1 MIVDTVKIRID
12 NPHIP
17 PTAYD
22 KFEPSAKDLFE
33 YPYATAHK
41 HASRKLNPTKEDI
54 HKGIY
59 LPRATLHKAV
69 RPNGYVVYL
78 EIEFSAPKII
88 FNNNFDEL
96 TDSDFE
102 RLCQTL
108 SEKMTYMGLPI
119 GADEIANA
127 RVQTI
132 HYGKNILTGYTL
144 ARSVIADISKADITK
159 VKDFEE
165 KAYKNGGESL
175 YFHTLKHGV
184 VIYDKKAELERSKR
198 QKKGLIEND
207 YYCQTSLFENKAP
220 PNPFEVVRIEAR
232 YIGKPQIRNLATK
245 LGLDLPDDFR
255 FADLFSSSIAQKALL
270 YELEEIKRGNFAFAD
285 SNATS
290 LAEFIQQIRFQNPTI
305 TPRAFSNAVL
315 DFVLSQQYNSREIRN
330 FLGYDSARWSSLK
343 SSVKNLKYERR
354 VANGFDILEQGLND
368 FTPVKITI

>member
-1 MIVDTVKIRID
+1 
-12 NPHIP
+12 
-17 PTAYD
+17 
-22 KFEPSAKDLFE
+22 
-33 YPYATAHK
+33 
-41 HASRKLNPTKEDI
+41 
-54 HKGIY
+54 
-59 LPRATLHKAV
+59 
-69 RPNGYVVYL
+69 
-78 EIEFSAPKII
+78 
-88 FNNNFDEL
+88 
-96 TDSDFE
+96 
-102 RLCQTL
+102 
-108 SEKMTYMGLPI
+108 MGLPI
-119 GADEIANA
+119 RADEIANA
-127 RVQTI
+127 RVQAI

-343 SSVKNLKYERR
+343 SSVKSLKYERR